1 MRRTHIF
8 VSFAVL
14 ALAVGLSGCAS
25 GSVSQE
31 SPSPSESAVIGTDA
45 QGVAFADSWVGVA
58 NVGEDTPDGA
68 QWVPFVYSPDSGE
81 VQAAYGAWSTV
92 WPEVDGRVGV
102 ALSTDRQWMIMQA
115 DETSVMVGKLP
126 ELYPTRSI
134 NYADIPVSKPGLHG
148 APVGFV
154 PDVPATLLLS
164 FSDIGPANNSTYAQG
179 DAPKWENWSV
189 DLSSD
194 SSTPTYVSGVD
205 PNTEPLL
212 GDWSKGSDTLRS
224 GEKVAGNIV
233 TKGDGSQ
240 IRLEATIGDSST
252 TLRTWSRAAAN
263 DEWVAVGKAA
273 TLSLSSV
280 RRIDVVAAPSMAH

>member
-1 MRRTHIF
+1 MRRTRAL
-8 VSFAVL
+8 VSFALL
-14 ALAVGLSGCAS
+14 ALAVGLYGCAS
-25 GSVSQE
+25 GSASPE
-31 SPSPSESAVIGTDA
+31 SLSPTASAVTGTDA
-45 QGVAFADSWVGVA
+45 QGVAFADRWVGVA

-81 VQAAYGAWSTV
+81 VQAAYGAWSKV

-154 PDVPATLLLS
+154 PDAPATLLLT

-179 DAPKWENWSV
+179 DASKWENWSV

-194 SSTPTYVSGVD
+194 SSTPVFVSDVD
-205 PNTEPLL
+205 PKTEPPFANWSSSLRG
-212 GDWSKGSDTLRS
+212 GD
-224 GEKVAGNIV
+224 EVAGNIV
-233 TKGDGSQ
+233 TRPDGSQ
-240 IRLEATIGDSST
+240 LRLEAIMGDSSV
-252 TLRTWSRAAAN
+252 TLRTWSRATEN
-263 DEWVAVGKAA
+263 DEWAA
-273 TLSLSSV
+273 FGQAGSLTQSSV
-280 RRIDVVAAPSMAH
+280 RRVDVLAAPSSLH